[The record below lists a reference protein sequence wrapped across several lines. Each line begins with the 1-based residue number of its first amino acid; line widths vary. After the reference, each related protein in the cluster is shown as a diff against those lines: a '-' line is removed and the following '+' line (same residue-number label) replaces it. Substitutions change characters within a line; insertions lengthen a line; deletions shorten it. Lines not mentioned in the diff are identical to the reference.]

1 MIKNRDDC
9 FLFAGHFCFIL
20 SMFFPPLSF
29 QVHITSTNRLKF
41 LLNLT
46 VVAHFLF
53 YHRYY
58 LSHCTL
64 FKLSLIVLIT
74 TCRNFARPKSTTRF
88 YFATV
93 NRLKKF
99 YLTKIFSIFFGII
112 DFYLCICRVLG
123 FTGRGLLKS
132 DSHPSLLVVENFFN
146 SLLLL

>member
-1 MIKNRDDC
+1 
-9 FLFAGHFCFIL
+9 
-20 SMFFPPLSF
+20 MFFPPFSF
-29 QVHITSTNRLKF
+29 QMHITATNRLKF

-46 VVAHFLF
+46 VVTHFLF

-64 FKLSLIVLIT
+64 FKLSLIILIT
-74 TCRNFARPKSTTRF
+74 ACRNFARPKSTTRF

-93 NRLKKF
+93 NRLK
-99 YLTKIFSIFFGII
+99 IFIYRKCFPFFEIL
-112 DFYLCICRVLG
+112 DFYLCICRALG